1 MSDQVKIDE
10 VDARILK
17 TLLRDV
23 RTSFSEIAKDCG
35 MSSNAIRIRFERLK
49 KSGVITGSITQ
60 VSPKKFGYD
69 CVAFLLIKAEAN
81 NESEVYEFV
90 QKMPNLGCF
99 KPLGRYNIQ
108 TMVAFK
114 NLDELANRI
123 EQIKSHPKV
132 LAVKEIILTNSEC
145 IDHPENLVIK
155 PLDALSHI
163 SDDLSENN
171 NHTII
176 QAHPEKVE
184 KTDLEETDELDDID
198 LAIIEILS
206 ENASISFR
214 KIAKKVGIST
224 QLVIKRYKRMDKTVL
239 PLSSITVNLR
249 KLGYKGL
256 ALLLVRTSK
265 THTISKVVDE
275 VVQIPNIIVS
285 HKCVGAVDMYL
296 VVPFF
301 NVKELLAVRQRIRN
315 TPGIKEIEL
324 SIDEPFL
331 SWPLNLF
338 AQHYFKI
345 KAKQTKK

>member
-1 MSDQVKIDE
+1 MKIDE
-10 VDARILK
+10 VDTIILK
-17 TLLRDV
+17 TLLKDV
-23 RTSFSEIAKDCG
+23 RTSFSEIAKECG

-60 VSPKKFGYD
+60 VNPKKFGYD

-81 NESEVYEFV
+81 NENEVYEFV
-90 QKMPNLGCF
+90 QKLPNLGCF

-108 TMVAFK
+108 TMVALK
-114 NLDELANRI
+114 NVDELANRI
-123 EQIKSHPKV
+123 EEIKSHPKV
-132 LAVKEIILTNSEC
+132 LAVKEIILVDAAS

-155 PLDALSHI
+155 PLDELRHI
-163 SDDLSENN
+163 SEDLSENN
-171 NHTII
+171 KHAVI
-176 QAHPEKVE
+176 QSHPVKVE
-184 KTDLEETDELDDID
+184 KNVLDESNDLDDID
-198 LAIIEILS
+198 MAIIKIVS

-224 QLVIKRYKRMDKTVL
+224 QLAIKRYKRMNKTVL
-239 PLSSITVNLR
+239 PLSAITVDLR

-256 ALLLVRTSK
+256 ALLTVRTAK
-265 THTISKVVDE
+265 THTISKVFDE
-275 VVQIPNIIVS
+275 IVQIPNVIVA

-301 NVKELLAVRQRIRN
+301 NVRELLAVRQRLRD

-324 SIDEPFL
+324 SIDEPFS

-338 AQHYFKI
+338 AQHYFKNND
-345 KAKQTKK
+345 KQNKN